1 MRTCHSNTAIIKCEI
16 ILRQTEARIDAI
28 EQRLLMDKLTSR
40 KFIQLYRER
49 GALLI
54 QRRTALKK
62 LENARKAKKTLR
74 EAEYI
79 VKSE

>member
-1 MRTCHSNTAIIKCEI
+1 MKNLINKVAIIKCET

-40 KFIQLYRER
+40 KFILLYRER
-49 GALLI
+49 GTLLI